1 MTYREALTEA
11 MTELGRD
18 PLTRFIGYGIA
29 VGNGANG
36 TLTGVPLAQ
45 RIETP
50 VSEALMMG
58 MAVGMSLRGLRP
70 LVYCERMDFLPL
82 MLDQITN
89 QLDSIGRLS
98 RGQFK
103 PAVIIRVMV
112 GSKGKPPFTA
122 LTHTRCFPQAVRQM
136 VTFPVVEC
144 KTPED
149 VLGDYRFA
157 HKMLV
162 EDNQSTMLIDFRELF

>member
-1 MTYREALTEA
+1 
-11 MTELGRD
+11 
-18 PLTRFIGYGIA
+18 
-29 VGNGANG
+29 
-36 TLTGVPLAQ
+36 
-45 RIETP
+45 
-50 VSEALMMG
+50 MMG

-112 GSKGKPPFTA
+112 GSKSKPPFTPITHRRD
-122 LTHTRCFPQAVRQM
+122 LTAGIRQM
-136 VTFPVVEC
+136 VSFPVIQLWDADTIVA
-144 KTPED
+144 
-149 VLGDYRFA
+149 DYRA
-157 HKMLV
+157 ALESLV
-162 EDNQSTMLIDFRELF
+162 EDNQTTMLVDYRERM